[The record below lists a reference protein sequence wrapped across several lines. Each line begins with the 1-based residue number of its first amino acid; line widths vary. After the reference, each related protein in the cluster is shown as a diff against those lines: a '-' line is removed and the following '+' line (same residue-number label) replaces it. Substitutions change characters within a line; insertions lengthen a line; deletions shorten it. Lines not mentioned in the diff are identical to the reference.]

1 MTGKTLIITN
11 LKEIIRQYSIYL
23 YLQLRYRFRLKM
35 PQENSYSSFGG
46 LFGEGTSNTNQAYK
60 YNGKELDRMHGL
72 DWYDYGAR
80 NYHAALPVWTT
91 VDPLSENY
99 YDLIPYNYVAN
110 NPVYAFDP
118 DGRLPKVVNNSKSNF
133 LILFKDP
140 TVQSNDTT
148 RVQKILSI
156 PKF

>member
-60 YNGKELDRMHGL
+60 YNGKKLDRMKQMCC
-72 DWYDYGAR
+72 Y
-80 NYHAALPVWTT
+80 
-91 VDPLSENY
+91 
-99 YDLIPYNYVAN
+99 
-110 NPVYAFDP
+110 
-118 DGRLPKVVNNSKSNF
+118 
-133 LILFKDP
+133 LILI
-140 TVQSNDTT
+140 
-148 RVQKILSI
+148 QKLVIVG
-156 PKF
+156 